1 MEKWEGKSRLAVF
14 PDPRN
19 DAQGSWVSQD
29 LCVLVYQNA
38 WDIFTNRGKRA
49 MENFSVDLLLDA
61 VKKANGWESD
71 YRLAKSLGINP
82 NAVSNYRSKRSL
94 PDELTVQKL
103 AAAAGLDADVLT
115 AQVQAARSR
124 SSEAKSMWER
134 IALRLQSA
142 AVTASVS
149 ALFFFSPM
157 SQDPHGALAGEL
169 PSFSNLNS
177 AIYTSYKTCLIFATL
192 FVAWILSK

>member
-1 MEKWEGKSRLAVF
+1 
-14 PDPRN
+14 
-19 DAQGSWVSQD
+19 
-29 LCVLVYQNA
+29 
-38 WDIFTNRGKRA
+38 
-49 MENFSVDLLLDA
+49 MENFSLDSLLDLI
-61 VKKANGWESD
+61 KTKHSLPSD
-71 YRLAKSLGINP
+71 YKLALFLGI
-82 NAVSNYRSKRSL
+82 VYGSVQNYRHGRSY
-94 PDELTVQKL
+94 PDERVCQIL
-103 AAAAGLDADVLT
+103 AEAAGLDADVLT

-124 SSEAKSMWER
+124 NSETKSVWER

-149 ALFFFSPM
+149 ALFFISPM
-157 SQDPHGALAGEL
+157 SQDPHGALACEL

>member
-1 MEKWEGKSRLAVF
+1 
-14 PDPRN
+14 
-19 DAQGSWVSQD
+19 
-29 LCVLVYQNA
+29 
-38 WDIFTNRGKRA
+38 

-71 YRLAKSLGINP
+71 YKLAKSLGINP

-124 SSEAKSMWER
+124 STEAKSMWER

-157 SQDPHGALAGEL
+157 SQDPHGALAGEVS
-169 PSFSNLNS
+169 PSFNFQPCNLY
-177 AIYTSYKTCLIFATL
+177 I
-192 FVAWILSK
+192 V

>member
-1 MEKWEGKSRLAVF
+1 
-14 PDPRN
+14 
-19 DAQGSWVSQD
+19 
-29 LCVLVYQNA
+29 
-38 WDIFTNRGKRA
+38 
-49 MENFSVDLLLDA
+49 MENFSMDSLLDLI
-61 VKKANGWESD
+61 KNRHGLPSD
-71 YRLAKSLGINP
+71 YKLGLYLGVVNGSIR
-82 NAVSNYRSKRSL
+82 NYRHGRSY
-94 PDELTVQKL
+94 PDERVCQIL
-103 AAAAGLDADVLT
+103 AEAAGIDADVLT
-115 AQVQAARSR
+115 AQVQAARCR
-124 SSEAKSMWER
+124 NLETKSVWER